1 MTDLPENKD
10 QHQLPP
16 GPDADICVAAA
27 TPPGVS
33 GLAVIRMSGNGAG
46 LLADPLFRP
55 AGARFAKPSQMAGY
69 TCAFGQLIDPDS
81 QTLIDQVVLTRFAAP
96 HSYTGEEGIE
106 ISCHGGP
113 AVKQAILDLLLR
125 QGARAA
131 QPGEFTR
138 RAFLNGK
145 LDLAQAEAVMDLI
158 SADAARS
165 ARNAAA
171 QLNGRLSE
179 LVRREA
185 QSLYPLLARVE
196 LILEYPEHDELES
209 AQDSLVQDLRS
220 SAARLRQRADSYEQG
235 RILREGLT
243 VVLAG
248 QPNAGKS
255 SLLNALAG
263 YERAIVTAI
272 PGTTRD
278 TVEER
283 VDIRGIPVRLIDTA
297 GLRETH
303 DPIEQLGVARTRQAL
318 RQADL
323 VFWLLSPPLDDVDAE
338 LKQMRQSGCE
348 HLVPLVSK
356 EDLAASAELVAR
368 IRSSRPS
375 GPLLTCSVLTGEG
388 IEQIRDEIVRVYE
401 SRGAAQAQDVLVS
414 NSRQR
419 VCLEKASEQLEA
431 AQEALTSGLTLDVV
445 ASLLRGALDALA
457 ELTGE
462 NVSEELIDTIFSRF
476 CVGK

>member
-1 MTDLPENKD
+1 
-10 QHQLPP
+10 
-16 GPDADICVAAA
+16 
-27 TPPGVS
+27 
-33 GLAVIRMSGNGAG
+33 
-46 LLADPLFRP
+46 
-55 AGARFAKPSQMAGY
+55 
-69 TCAFGQLIDPDS
+69 
-81 QTLIDQVVLTRFAAP
+81 
-96 HSYTGEEGIE
+96 
-106 ISCHGGP
+106 
-113 AVKQAILDLLLR
+113 
-125 QGARAA
+125 
-131 QPGEFTR
+131 
-138 RAFLNGK
+138 
-145 LDLAQAEAVMDLI
+145 
-158 SADAARS
+158 
-165 ARNAAA
+165 
-171 QLNGRLSE
+171 
-179 LVRREA
+179 
-185 QSLYPLLARVE
+185 
-196 LILEYPEHDELES
+196 
-209 AQDSLVQDLRS
+209 
-220 SAARLRQRADSYEQG
+220 RADSYEQG